1 VALQLA
7 AREGVLPS
15 RQPVAQEDER
25 IHERRWRGLSSSSGG
40 GGVSGAAIG
49 GTTNGSETLDEGAGG
64 VLNSILVGA
73 VKGCGWCRLVG
84 PVCAQLGLY

>member
-1 VALQLA
+1 V
-7 AREGVLPS
+7 GT
-15 RQPVAQEDER
+15 D
-25 IHERRWRGLSSSSGG
+25 
-40 GGVSGAAIG
+40 GA
-49 GTTNGSETLDEGAGG
+49 TNGSETLDEGAGG